1 MKPHL
6 ATDFGRTQSRQ
17 DTFEA
22 TSKALH
28 KKVKNVQGQ
37 GGELAKT
44 VSELKDI
51 RMTNKSDLGVH
62 RNQPTKLLGSSGVP
76 TTTLNSQ
83 RSNQN
88 NTLVMS
94 VSHSQMNLHQQ
105 DVLKKELMRLINR

>member
-1 MKPHL
+1 MEQAPTSQIVSSFPSHNRNSTAAVMKPHL

-62 RNQPTKLLGSSGVP
+62 RN
-76 TTTLNSQ
+76 
-83 RSNQN
+83 
-88 NTLVMS
+88 
-94 VSHSQMNLHQQ
+94 
-105 DVLKKELMRLINR
+105 